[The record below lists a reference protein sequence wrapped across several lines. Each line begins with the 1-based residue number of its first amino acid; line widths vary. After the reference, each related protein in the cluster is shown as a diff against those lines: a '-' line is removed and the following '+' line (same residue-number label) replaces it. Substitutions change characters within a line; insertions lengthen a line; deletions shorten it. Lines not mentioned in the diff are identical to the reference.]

1 MTSSFFFLLERE
13 RLLFFLEFE
22 DKILFIIP
30 ILICFI
36 RRTSSFHQRFGRIIS
51 MEKRKLGQYAG
62 KRQDVSWIDLEIS
75 PEEMN
80 PSNTLNMGQCFNWK
94 KITLP
99 GTNYWVG
106 VLNGLPLMVKQTPR
120 TTLVKCLNHEI
131 SDSFPMK
138 KRKGS
143 DSNPVASDDRANLL
157 KNELRDYF
165 QISSTLLPL
174 YDHWSSRC
182 DRMKVVTTHLQGVRV
197 VRQEPWEC
205 LISFICSS
213 NNNISRISLMLDR
226 LRAKYGNY
234 LCSVVIKNN
243 NNIHVKEE
251 GGVKKEDKELG
262 GEDFFEVTFLSE
274 KELLEKTTE
283 PGKDQKNEIFHL
295 YSFPTPQALSQANE
309 EDLRGL
315 GMGYRAKFI
324 LETSKLVVTKPTSF
338 FEDLRAL
345 AKQSTVFSPSSTVL
359 TVPIKEEKK
368 AKKVKKESVQQE
380 DQNGMIA
387 LSPQQILNR
396 NQKLVQQMLL
406 EFPGVGM
413 KVADCVALFSLDC
426 SNAIP
431 VDVHVWNIA
440 MRDYRVKYLSNE
452 TFLKLKE
459 KKSLTPTIYDEI
471 GDIFRNLF
479 QYHSGWAHSVLFAA
493 ELPFHRKLLPQEIQ
507 LQMKEHDEVQKKL
520 KKLLKEEIADKK
532 KKDA

>member
-1 MTSSFFFLLERE
+1 
-13 RLLFFLEFE
+13 
-22 DKILFIIP
+22 
-30 ILICFI
+30 
-36 RRTSSFHQRFGRIIS
+36 

-62 KRQDVSWIDLEIS
+62 KRHDGSWIDLEIS

-94 KITLP
+94 KIALSEA
-99 GTNYWVG
+99 NYWVG
-106 VLNGLPLMVKQTPR
+106 VLNGLPLMVKQTPQ

-131 SDSFPMK
+131 NDSFPMK
-138 KRKGS
+138 KRKGI
-143 DSNPVASDDRANLL
+143 DSNPVASEDRANLL
-157 KNELRDYF
+157 KNELRYYF
-165 QISSTLLPL
+165 QISSPLLPL

-234 LCSVVIKNN
+234 LCSVVIKSNN
-243 NNIHVKEE
+243 NNIPVKEE
-251 GGVKKEDKELG
+251 EDGVKKENRVVDC
-262 GEDFFEVTFLSE
+262 EDFFEVKYLSE

-283 PGKDQKNEIFHL
+283 SPGKEQKNESFHL
-295 YSFPTPQALSQANE
+295 YSFPTPQTLSQANE

-324 LETSKLVVTKPTSF
+324 LETSKLVAEKPTSF

-345 AKQSTVFSPSSTVL
+345 AKQSTLSSPVSTVL

-368 AKKVKKESVQQE
+368 TMKVKKEFDQQK
-380 DQNGMIA
+380 DQTEPLIA
-387 LSPQQILNR
+387 LSAQQILNR

-440 MRDYRVKYLSNE
+440 MRDYGEKYLSNE
-452 TFLKLKE
+452 TLQKLKE

-479 QYHSGWAHSVLFAA
+479 QHHAGWAHSVLFAA

-507 LQMKEHDEVQKKL
+507 SQMKEYDEVQKKL
-520 KKLLKEEIADKK
+520 KKLLKEEIAEKK